1 MASPASPD
9 SIAANLRPV
18 REQITIPAP
27 PEKIW
32 PLLTEVESVVGYI
45 PGATLTGVT
54 PEGKY
59 QATIRVRFGPTV
71 AVFRGEAE
79 VIYDHQAYRCTINGR
94 GIDQRGASRALAAGI
109 VTLEP
114 QGAGETLLTI
124 DGGFSVS
131 GPLETFANAG
141 GVHVARVLLGEFA
154 SNISQVVAAAPSIAQ
169 EASAPAGAD
178 ATVQPATP
186 RPAPVKA
193 KEIGAGTLIWK
204 VIAHWFG
211 QLFSSKK
218 RNV

>member
-1 MASPASPD
+1 MASPASLD

-27 PEKIW
+27 PDRIW

-45 PGATLTGVT
+45 PGATLTGKT

-79 VIYDHQAYRCTINGR
+79 IVYDHEAMRCTINGR

-109 VTLEP
+109 VTLEQSAP
-114 QGAGETLLTI
+114 GETLLTI

-141 GVHVARVLLGEFA
+141 GVHVARVLLAEFA
-154 SNISQVVAAAPSIAQ
+154 SNISQVVASEPAAAGD
-169 EASAPAGAD
+169 ASPAA
-178 ATVQPATP
+178 ASQQASEQAP
-186 RPAPVKA
+186 RPKPVPA
-193 KEIGAGTLIWK
+193 KEIGAATLIWK
-204 VIAHWFG
+204 IIANWFG

>member
-1 MASPASPD
+1 MASPASLD

-18 REQITIPAP
+18 REQITIAAP
-27 PEKIW
+27 PDRIW

-45 PGATLTGVT
+45 PGATLTGKT

-71 AVFRGEAE
+71 AVFRGEAD
-79 VIYDHQAYRCTINGR
+79 VVYDHEAMRCTINGR

-109 VTLEP
+109 VTLTP
-114 QGAGETLLTI
+114 NGPNETVLTI

-141 GVHVARVLLGEFA
+141 GVHVARVLLSEFA
-154 SNISQVVAAAPSIAQ
+154 SNISQVVAAAPAASDAVATDAAG
-169 EASAPAGAD
+169 EAAAP
-178 ATVQPATP
+178 VSTP

-204 VIAHWFG
+204 VIANWFG